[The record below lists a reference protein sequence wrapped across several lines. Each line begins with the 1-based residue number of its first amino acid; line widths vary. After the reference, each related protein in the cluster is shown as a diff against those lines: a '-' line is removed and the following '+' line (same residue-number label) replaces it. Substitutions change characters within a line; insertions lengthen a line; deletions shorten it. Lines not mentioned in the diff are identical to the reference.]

1 MERATQRERNEGRSS
16 EQPEGT
22 GAQRR
27 LRAPTMKRRRLRWI
41 AGLVVVAGI
50 AATFATGA
58 PVLPERRSS
67 VPTAKVVKGPL
78 KLTVY
83 ATGELRAGRTMNIM
97 APPAGGSLR
106 IVKLLPTGTAVKKD
120 DPVIEFDAADQVF
133 AVEQAKS
140 DLAEAEQQIVKMKAD
155 TAVQASQ
162 DKLNMLTA
170 RYDVRRGELD
180 SVGNEFIGAIDAQ
193 KNALTLEESKRRLQ
207 QLEQDAGSRTATTT
221 AALAVVE
228 ERRNKAQMAMTR
240 AQGIIDNLIVKSPI
254 DGVVSVKENR
264 DGQFMFF
271 SGMILPQYRE
281 GDTTFSGRNIAD
293 IVESGKME
301 VRAKVTETDRDNLK
315 AGQAA
320 TVQIDA
326 LPGRTFNAKVGALSG
341 GASRGNFFETSA
353 VRQFDIGLQLDQL
366 DPNMRAGS
374 SLRVVIDGQEL
385 ASALHVPRQAVFE
398 KNGKNY
404 VFLQAGERFDRRDV
418 KVVNRTESRAVIR
431 GLNEGD
437 VIALVDPDVA
447 TKKSKSSSGPL
458 PASSSPAK

>member
-1 MERATQRERNEGRSS
+1 
-16 EQPEGT
+16 
-22 GAQRR
+22 
-27 LRAPTMKRRRLRWI
+27 LKRRVIWI
-41 AGLVVVAGI
+41 AGLVVVVAI

-58 PVLPERRSS
+58 PVLPERRSA
-67 VPTAKVVKGPL
+67 VPTAKVIKGPL

-83 ATGELRAGRTMNIM
+83 ATGELRAGRTMNMM

-106 IVKLLPTGTAVKKD
+106 IVKLLPTGAAVKKD

-180 SVGNEFIGAIDAQ
+180 AVGNEFIGAIDAQ
-193 KNALTLEESKRRLQ
+193 KNVLTLEESRRRLQ

-221 AALAVVE
+221 AAIAVVE
-228 ERRNKAQMAMTR
+228 ERRNKAKMAMER
-240 AQGIIDNLIVKSPI
+240 AQGIIDNLVVKAPI

-264 DGQFMFF
+264 DGQFFFF
-271 SGMILPQYRE
+271 SGMQLPQYRE

-315 AGQAA
+315 EGQKAD
-320 TVQIDA
+320 VLIDA
-326 LPGRTFNAKVGALSG
+326 LPGRTFTAKVGALSG

-353 VRQFDIGLQLDQL
+353 VRQFDIALQLDQL
-366 DPNMRAGS
+366 DPNMRSGS

-385 ASALHVPRQAVFE
+385 PSAVHVPRQAIFE

-404 VFLQAGERFDRRDV
+404 VFLQIGERFDRRDV
-418 KVVNRTESRAVIR
+418 QVVNRTESRAVIS

-437 VIALVDPDVA
+437 AIALVDPDVA
-447 TKKSKSSSGPL
+447 TRKSKSSGGPL
-458 PASSSPAK
+458 PAASGAAK